1 MVEAGAVVNDTL
13 PIKNEKADEVVQL
26 EDKIR
31 KEAVL
36 STSF

>member
-13 PIKNEKADEVVQL
+13 PIEHEKADEVVQL
-26 EDKIR
+26 EDRIQN
-31 KEAVL
+31 EAVL